1 MTLATKITFFSV
13 LILGVSCKKYEEN
26 PLISLQSKKSRLI
39 GGYNIAGYWVNG
51 NDSTDYM
58 NTQLLLPSN
67 SKCNINFSIA
77 DKQQKIMGGTCYG
90 EWDFADN
97 KKKLL
102 IDISDNLTY
111 SIGPFL
117 TRNPLKWEITKL
129 VEGQVH
135 LKVEYQNKNYILQLH
150 QN

>member
-26 PLISLQSKKSRLI
+26 PLISLQSKKSRLV
-39 GGYNIAGYWVNG
+39 GGYNIVGYWVNG
-51 NDSTDYM
+51 VDSTDYM
-58 NTQLLLPSN
+58 NNQLLLPSN

-97 KKKLL
+97 KK
-102 IDISDNLTY
+102 
-111 SIGPFL
+111 
-117 TRNPLKWEITKL
+117 
-129 VEGQVH
+129 
-135 LKVEYQNKNYILQLH
+135 NY
-150 QN
+150 